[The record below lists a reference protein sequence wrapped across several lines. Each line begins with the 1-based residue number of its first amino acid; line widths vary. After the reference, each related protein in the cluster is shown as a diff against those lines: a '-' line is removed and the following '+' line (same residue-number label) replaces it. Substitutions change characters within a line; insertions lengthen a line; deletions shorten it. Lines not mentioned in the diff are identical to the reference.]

1 MNTAS
6 ETTIS
11 INGRKIGAGHP
22 VYIIA
27 ELSANHRQH
36 FDEAVKLIH
45 AAREAGADAVKLQT
59 YTADTLTINCDS
71 ELFRLGANS
80 AWAGRTLYELYQ
92 EAFTPWDWQPKLKQI
107 ADDLGIDLFS
117 TPFDPSAVDF
127 LETMGIPAHKIA
139 SFEIVDLP
147 LIQRIAAT
155 GKPMIL
161 STGMATL
168 SEIDQA
174 VTSARKA
181 GATQIALLKCTSA
194 YPASPESMNLRTI
207 PHLAKTFSLPCGLS
221 DHTLGIAVPVAA
233 VVLGA
238 CIVEKHFT
246 LSRGNNSA
254 DSAFS
259 LEPHE
264 FKTMATEIRTAEKA
278 MGNVCIYPSAEEMES
293 RNHRRS
299 LFAVADIH
307 TGDIFTS
314 DNVRSIRPGHGLHP
328 QYLSLIIGKQ
338 ARTDIRKGTPLSWNH
353 LL

>member
-1 MNTAS
+1 
-6 ETTIS
+6 
-11 INGRKIGAGHP
+11 
-22 VYIIA
+22 
-27 ELSANHRQH
+27 
-36 FDEAVKLIH
+36 
-45 AAREAGADAVKLQT
+45 
-59 YTADTLTINCDS
+59 
-71 ELFRLGANS
+71 
-80 AWAGRTLYELYQ
+80 
-92 EAFTPWDWQPKLKQI
+92 
-107 ADDLGIDLFS
+107 
-117 TPFDPSAVDF
+117 
-127 LETMGIPAHKIA
+127 
-139 SFEIVDLP
+139 
-147 LIQRIAAT
+147 
-155 GKPMIL
+155 
-161 STGMATL
+161 
-168 SEIDQA
+168 
-174 VTSARKA
+174 
-181 GATQIALLKCTSA
+181 
-194 YPASPESMNLRTI
+194 MNLRTI